1 MSDTITWPKENSR
14 ESIVDMRHKAEDAWR
29 ALYDALI
36 DDRNLLESKI
46 SVLEREVRELRGL
59 VKSA

>member
-1 MSDTITWPKENSR
+1 
-14 ESIVDMRHKAEDAWR
+14 MRHKAEDSWR